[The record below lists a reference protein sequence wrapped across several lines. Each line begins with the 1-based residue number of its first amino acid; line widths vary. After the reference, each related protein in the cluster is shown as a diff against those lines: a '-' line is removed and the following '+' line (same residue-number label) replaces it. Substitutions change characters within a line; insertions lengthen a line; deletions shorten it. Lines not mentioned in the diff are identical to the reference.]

1 MIATRLGLMAAIVV
15 MALRG
20 LSAANAGSFF
30 VDKGHTDV
38 VDGIAF
44 EIVPPQLFIKKAF
57 KLRDENLTPAQ
68 LLLIREAMPAIA
80 DMTQALLRRPS
91 NSQPQL
97 QSPSYLAQH
106 LMAEQMPQPR
116 NVYQLQN
123 IASPI
128 QLYIQSLK
136 NWQVT
141 DTSIQFSSDYF
152 YSPTRGHV
160 VNFRDSYVFT
170 KSAHG
175 WHFLHHP
182 NSTPDG
188 VLACKKTADAW
199 MRCELPSKP

>member
-1 MIATRLGLMAAIVV
+1 MIANQTIFLAASVAMFWCFMA
-15 MALRG
+15 
-20 LSAANAGSFF
+20 SAKAMSFF
-30 VDKGHTDV
+30 VDKGHTDLV
-38 VDGIAF
+38 QGVAF

-80 DMTQALLRRPS
+80 DMTQTLLRRPS
-91 NSQPQL
+91 NSQSPL
-97 QSPSYLAQH
+97 QSQSYLAQH

-152 YSPTRGHV
+152 YSSTRGHV

-188 VLACKKTADAW
+188 ILACKKTADAW